1 MCDQVLSEDIP
12 IDLHVGHGKHKRHFQ
27 RKDAKNAEKI
37 FNENN
42 LILCTLSAID
52 PCIA

>member
-12 IDLHVGHGKHKRHFQ
+12 IDFHDGHGKHKHHFH

-37 FNENN
+37 FYEIN
-42 LILCTLSAID
+42 
-52 PCIA
+52 